1 MMKMK
6 LKKIHS
12 YMS

>member
-6 LKKIHS
+6 LKKIHF